1 MKRVN
6 LNGAAPAVKQFL
18 SMLSVAADGVELELD
33 GRVLCRLLPPA
44 QLTEAEKKALVEERW
59 QLIRQARLRNRGV
72 PATVIAK
79 EVRDAVEEV
88 RRRHRP

>member
-6 LNGAAPAVKQFL
+6 LNGAAPAVKQFVSTL
-18 SMLSVAADGVELELD
+18 AADADGVELELD
-33 GRVLCRLLPPA
+33 GRVLCRLVPPA

-59 QLIRQARLRNRGV
+59 QLIRKARLRNRGV